1 MTSSAGNSGLMSF
14 GFPPMCLTAS
24 RIVARSTTAGTP
36 VKSCSK
42 TRAGINAISFWATPG
57 VQVASVRMSSAR
69 TKRPSSQRRRFSSS
83 MRREKGNLARLVMP
97 CFSSVSRRW
106 ISKVCAPT
114 LRWSRVPKEL
124 PADRGILAVLSLPPV
139 ALYDNRNRFQA
150 AGGYTCTSV
159 NIVLIS
165 TYELGRQPFGL
176 ASPAAWLRKRGYRV
190 VCLDLTRQ
198 SLDESAIRAAGL
210 IALYL
215 PMHTATRLAAQL
227 IPGLRER
234 NPSAHLC
241 CYGLYAP
248 MNADYLRSLGVSAIL
263 GGEFEDALVHL
274 AERLV
279 SVEHGISGPQPEPMV
294 SMDRLSF
301 QVPDRVGMP
310 SLEKYAHL
318 IIPGAGYR
326 IVGST
331 EASRGCK
338 HLCRHCPIVPVY
350 KGVFRIVGREV
361 VLEDIRRQAA
371 AGAQHIS
378 FGDPDFFNGI
388 RHAMEIV
395 EAFHREFPGVTYD
408 VTIKIEHL
416 RKQERHLER
425 LRDTGCLFVISA
437 VESVDGG
444 ILERLDKRH
453 TREDFLYV
461 ARKFRELGMTLHPTF
476 VPFTPWTTME
486 GYLEL
491 LRVLAAAELIE
502 NVAPIQL
509 GIRLLIPKGS
519 RLLEL
524 EEVRRGVGAF
534 DAESLVYPW
543 RNTDARGD
551 ALSDT
556 VQASAGGAGRREGAR
571 GAVG

>member
-1 MTSSAGNSGLMSF
+1 M
-14 GFPPMCLTAS
+14 
-24 RIVARSTTAGTP
+24 
-36 VKSCSK
+36 
-42 TRAGINAISFWATPG
+42 
-57 VQVASVRMSSAR
+57 
-69 TKRPSSQRRRFSSS
+69 
-83 MRREKGNLARLVMP
+83 
-97 CFSSVSRRW
+97 
-106 ISKVCAPT
+106 KV
-114 LRWSRVPKEL
+114 
-124 PADRGILAVLSLPPV
+124 VLL
-139 ALYDNRNRFQA
+139 
-150 AGGYTCTSV
+150 
-159 NIVLIS
+159 S

-176 ASPAAWLRKRGYRV
+176 VSPAAWLRKRGHAV
-190 VCLDLTRQ
+190 ACFDLTQ
-198 SLDESAIRAAGL
+198 QELDAGAVHSAEL
-210 IALYL
+210 IAIYL
-215 PMHTATRLAAQL
+215 PMHTATRLACKL
-227 IPGLRER
+227 IPSLREH
-234 NPSAHLC
+234 NAQAHIC

-248 MNADYLRSLGVSAIL
+248 MNAEYLRSLGVRTIL
-263 GGEFEDALVHL
+263 GGEFEKKLVHL
-274 AERLV
+274 AERLGDGNGAIAGTQQE
-279 SVEHGISGPQPEPMV
+279 SMV
-294 SMDRLSF
+294 SLERLRF
-301 QVPDRVGMP
+301 EVPDRAGLAP
-310 SLEKYAHL
+310 LGKYAHL
-318 IIPGAGYR
+318 VLPGDGYR
-326 IVGST
+326 VVGST

-350 KGVFRIVGREV
+350 NGVFRIVEREV
-361 VLEDIRRQAA
+361 VLADVRQQVE

-388 RHAMEIV
+388 RHAMELV

-416 RKQERHLER
+416 RKQEQHLER

-437 VESVDGG
+437 VESVDDE
-444 ILERLDKRH
+444 ILARLDKGH

-476 VPFTPWTTME
+476 VPFTPWTTMD

-543 RNTDARGD
+543 RNTDARVD

-556 VQASAGGAGRREGAR
+556 VQSIAAEADRKKESRVAAFARIWESAHAAAGVVAPELRVTEGCGVPFLSEPWYCCAEPTRDQLVAIGGAAVAR
-571 GAVG
+571 APEKVVAADGFV